1 MKVLIVT
8 LGSHGDVHPF
18 CGLGVALRG
27 RGHDVTVMAND
38 YFRPLIERAG
48 LLAGPAVG
56 TADEYRALMDLPDL
70 WHPRRSTKLIMDLA
84 ARGLQTV
91 YDPVVSYANQNPGCV
106 VIASSLGFAVRCAQ
120 DKLGFPMA
128 TIHLSPFLRTIHAP
142 PKLPGL
148 FMPRWMPMWMR
159 ARLWEGADRFV
170 LDPMIAPALNA
181 FRAQHGLPPAS
192 GILSNWLHSP
202 DRLIGMWPPWF
213 APMQPDWPPQTVLT
227 GFPLWD
233 ERGLEPLDEN
243 LLRFLDAGD
252 APIAFT
258 PGSAMAQGQLFF
270 AAAVDACRRL
280 GRRGILL
287 TRQSSQ
293 MPAHLPPSMIHI
305 PFAPFS
311 GLLPRC
317 AALVHHGGIGT
328 TSQSLR
334 AGTPQLVMA
343 MAHDQPDNADRAVKL
358 GVAATIKRRK
368 FTGRNVARA
377 LAALLSKPAL
387 HDRCAEVAGR
397 FVGHDALTETAM
409 VIERMS
415 PAQPAALKR

>member
-18 CGLGVALRG
+18 CGVGVALRE
-27 RGHDVTVMAND
+27 RGHEVTVMAND

-48 LLAGPAVG
+48 LIAGPAVG
-56 TADEYRALMDLPDL
+56 SADEYRALMDVPDL
-70 WHPRRSTKLIMDLA
+70 WHPRRSTRLIMDLA
-84 ARGLQTV
+84 ARGLAAV
-91 YDPVVSYANQNPGCV
+91 YEPVVAYVRQNPGCV

-120 DKLGFPMA
+120 EELGFPMA
-128 TIHLSPFLRTIHAP
+128 TIHLSPFLRTIYAP

-159 ARLWEGADRFV
+159 RKIWEGADRFV

-181 FRAQHGLPPAS
+181 FRTQHGLGPAS
-192 GILSNWLHSP
+192 GILNDWLHSP
-202 DRLIGMWPPWF
+202 DLLIGMWPAWF

-233 ERGLEPLDEN
+233 ERGLEPMDES
-243 LLRFLDAGD
+243 LLKFLDAGD

-280 GRRGILL
+280 GRRGVLL
-287 TRQSSQ
+287 TRQSGQ
-293 MPAHLPPSMIHI
+293 VPADLPPSVIHI

-311 GLLPRC
+311 ELLPRC

-328 TSQSLR
+328 TSQALR

-343 MAHDQPDNADRAVKL
+343 MAHDQLDNAERAVKL

-368 FTGRNVARA
+368 FRGANVARA
-377 LAALLSKPAL
+377 LAVLFGKAGLRQSC
-387 HDRCAEVAGR
+387 DEVAAR
-397 FVGHDALTETAM
+397 FVGVDALTQTAM
-409 VIERMS
+409 IIEKLS
-415 PAQPAALKR
+415 TSSAVL

>member
-18 CGLGVALRG
+18 CGVGVALRG
-27 RGHDVTVMAND
+27 RGHEVTVMAND
-38 YFRPLIERAG
+38 YFRPLIEQAG
-48 LLAGPAVG
+48 LTAGAAVG
-56 TADEYRALMDLPDL
+56 TAEEYRALMDIADL

-84 ARGLQTV
+84 ARSLGAV
-91 YDPVVSYANQNPGCV
+91 YDPVVAYVNQNPGCV

-120 DKLGFPMA
+120 EKLGFLMA
-128 TIHLSPFLRTIHAP
+128 TIHLSPFLRTIYAP

-159 ARLWEGADRFV
+159 RKIWEGADRFV

-181 FRAQHGLPPAS
+181 FRAQHGLGPAS
-192 GILSNWLHSP
+192 GILNDWLHSP
-202 DRLIGMWPPWF
+202 DRLIGMWPAWF

-233 ERGLEPLDEN
+233 ERGLEPIDTS
-243 LLRFLDAGD
+243 LLKFLDVGD

-287 TRQSSQ
+287 TRQSGQ
-293 MPAHLPPSMIHI
+293 VPADLPPSMIHVR
-305 PFAPFS
+305 FAPFS
-311 GLLPRC
+311 ELLPRC

-328 TSQSLR
+328 TSQALR

-343 MAHDQPDNADRAVKL
+343 MAHDQLDNADRAVKL

-377 LAALLSKPAL
+377 LAALLAKPGL
-387 HDRCAEVAGR
+387 CENCVAVASR
-397 FVGHDALTETAM
+397 FVGHDALAETAAA
-409 VIERMS
+409 IEQMRR
-415 PAQPAALKR
+415 AEPAAVGR